1 MLFTQYK
8 TTCLLLSVVNAG
20 AVPEGGDRPP
30 KTYESNDVHHDFL
43 QFGKQHSQYKQN
55 RRQKVVNRGAL
66 RLCGVALR
74 SFVQGW
80 A

>member
-1 MLFTQYK
+1 MA
-8 TTCLLLSVVNAG
+8 VVTFSDSECATVLGG
-20 AVPEGGDRPP
+20 AIAPP

-43 QFGKQHSQYKQN
+43 QFGKQHSKYKQN